1 LTHIVHGQIHR
12 DVVIG
17 IIVTTLI
24 ALVAMSVTVLG
35 PVVGLFIPL
44 PILFYRLKLGR
55 VSGLMILA
63 AVTLIV
69 TAVVG
74 WRSLG
79 TTAFLFEVGLVGLVL
94 PELLEMNLNVEKT
107 VGFTAGVIL
116 LTGAVMLGLYS
127 IMSGSTPWALA
138 SDYLNKSANLAL
150 AMYREMEPSQENV
163 GILTASMD
171 AIIYVTLRVMPAL
184 LMVGALFLVWSNFL
198 LARPLLRSRQLL
210 SPEFVRLDEWRAPEP
225 FVWVA
230 IGSGILILVGHEGF
244 RLAGINGLI
253 VMMMIYFFQ
262 GIAIVSFYFKK
273 KQFPRGLRFILYGLI
288 AMQQLLLLLVIT
300 MGFFDMWIDFRRIR
314 KAES

>member
-12 DVVIG
+12 DVIIG

-24 ALVAMSVTVLG
+24 ALVALSVTVLG

-55 VSGLMILA
+55 FSGLLILA
-63 AVTLIV
+63 AASLIV
-69 TAVVG
+69 TALVG
-74 WRSLG
+74 WGSVG

-94 PELLEMNLNVEKT
+94 PELLEMNLDVEKT
-107 VGFTAGVIL
+107 VGVTAGVIL
-116 LTGAVMLGLYS
+116 LAGAVILGLYS
-127 IMSGSTPWALA
+127 IISAATPWALA

-150 AMYREMEPSQENV
+150 AMYREMEPSDENI

-171 AIIYVTLRVMPAL
+171 AIVYIALRVMPAL
-184 LMVGALFLVWSNFL
+184 LIVGALFLVWSNLL
-198 LARPLLRSRQLL
+198 LARPLLRSKQLL

-225 FVWVA
+225 LVWVA
-230 IGSGILILVGHEGF
+230 IGSGFLILVGHEGLK
-244 RLAGINGLI
+244 LAGINGLI

-262 GIAIVSFYFKK
+262 GIAVVSFYFKK
-273 KQFPRGLRFILYGLI
+273 KRFPKGLRFILYGLI
-288 AMQQLLLLLVIT
+288 AMQQFLLLLVIT

-314 KAES
+314 KVKN